1 MGGSEMAKGKSEDLG
16 KLLLR
21 ISVGLVLVLHGI
33 AKIQGGVEWI
43 KGPLA
48 GVGLPGFI
56 AYGVYLGEFIGPLMV
71 LSGFRTR
78 IGAALMVINMVMAI
92 FLAHRNQIFMLK
104 EQGGG
109 WAIELDA
116 LILLG
121 ALALFFMGG
130 GKYGVQGG
138 KNAWD

>member
-1 MGGSEMAKGKSEDLG
+1 MAAGKSEDLG

-21 ISVGLVLVLHGI
+21 ISVGLVLVFHGYS
-33 AKIQGGVEWI
+33 KIFSGVEWM
-43 KGPLA
+43 KGPL
-48 GVGLPGFI
+48 GQVGLPGFI
-56 AYGVYLGEFIGPLMV
+56 AYGVYLGEIVGPVLVLIGY
-71 LSGFRTR
+71 RAR

-92 FLAHRNQIFMLK
+92 FLAHRNQIFTLR

-121 ALALFFMGG
+121 ALAVFFLGG
-130 GKYGVQGG
+130 GKFGVSRG

>member
-1 MGGSEMAKGKSEDLG
+1 MSAAKSEDLG

-21 ISVGLVLVLHGI
+21 ISVGLVLVFHGY
-33 AKIQGGVEWI
+33 AKIWTGVEWI

-48 GVGLPGFI
+48 GLGLPGFI
-56 AYGVYLGEFIGPLMV
+56 AYGVYFGEVVGPLMV
-71 LSGFRTR
+71 ISGFRTR
-78 IGAALMVINMVMAI
+78 IGAALMAVNMVMAI
-92 FLAHRNQIFMLK
+92 LLAHRTQIFSLK
-104 EQGGG
+104 EAGGG

-130 GKYGVQGG
+130 GKFSVRGG
-138 KNAWD
+138 KSVWD

>member
-1 MGGSEMAKGKSEDLG
+1 MAAGKSEDLG
-16 KLLLR
+16 RLFLR
-21 ISVGLVLVLHGI
+21 ISIGLVLVFHGYS
-33 AKIQGGVEWI
+33 KIFTGVEWM

-48 GVGLPGFI
+48 QVGLPAFV
-56 AYGVYLGEFIGPLMV
+56 AYGVYLGEVVGPILV
-71 LSGFRTR
+71 LIGFRAR
-78 IGAALMVINMVMAI
+78 IGAALMAVNMFMAI
-92 FLAHRNQIFMLK
+92 LLAHRNQIFTLK

-121 ALALFFMGG
+121 ALAVFFLGG
-130 GKYGVQGG
+130 GKIGISRG